1 MSQTP
6 PPPLVESVSEE
17 EAERI
22 TAKLD
27 VASRLRKYSG
37 PFGIFLMLLAAA
49 MSLFHLYTTF
59 FGFFDAPIQRAAF
72 FVFVF
77 VMGYALYPARFRG
90 KLDLRRMP
98 PWYDLILMALS
109 AMVGFYII
117 ANFDSIVEN
126 MGNPSQTDLIMGSIA
141 VLLVLELCRRAVGPV
156 LTIICVVFLLYALWG
171 NYIPG
176 FLAHRGYPFTRVVS
190 HMYLTT
196 EGIFGVAAGVATTYV
211 FMFILFGAFLLRTG
225 TGQFFI
231 DLAVALL
238 GSFSGGPAKVAVF
251 SSALMGTINGSSVA
265 NVVGTGSFTIPLMK
279 SIGYRPYF
287 AGAVEAA
294 ASTGGQLMPPVM
306 GAGAFIMAE
315 ILGIPYS
322 QVIIAAALPAVLY
335 YAGVLTGVHLEAKRT
350 GLEGIPRRM
359 LPSSRKILREKGILL
374 LPIVVV
380 VFMLMNGRTPPYA
393 AVTGI
398 FGSIVF
404 SSLLPENRRG
414 TRSSGESLLLILRD
428 IIGIAV
434 VGYLL
439 VDEYASPYLI
449 VGGMALNI
457 AISGSLVHTRPQVIK
472 YGEALI
478 YGARDA
484 LGVSIACLSI
494 GFIMGSA
501 TLTGAGLK
509 IANGIL
515 LLSGGNL
522 FLTLFFT
529 MIASLILGMGLP
541 TTANYLV
548 TSTIA
553 APALVHAG
561 IPILS
566 AHLFVFYFGI
576 IADLTPPVALAAMA
590 GAGLAGAPPTK
601 TGVQAFR
608 LAAPAYLI
616 PYVFCYAPQITLLG
630 FDFMSGLEASVTAL
644 LGVIALGVGLFGFM
658 RTFVPWWQRVPLLA
672 AALLLIV
679 PGWETDLVGFVVL
692 VGVWFYQGYLIRS
705 GKAKPVQRTS
715 SLPPGA
721 MA

>member
-1 MSQTP
+1 MSQT

-37 PFGIFLMLLAAA
+37 PFGIFLMLFAAA

-77 VMGYALYPARFRG
+77 VLGYALYPARFKG
-90 KLDLRRMP
+90 TLDLRRIP

-109 AMVGFYII
+109 VIVGSYII
-117 ANFDSIVEN
+117 VNFDSIVEN

-176 FLAHRGYPFTRVVS
+176 FLSHRGYPFTRVVS

-231 DLAVALL
+231 DLAVAML

-398 FGSIVF
+398 FGAIVF
-404 SSLLPENRRG
+404 SSILPENRRG
-414 TRSSGESLLLILRD
+414 SRSSGESLLLILRD

-439 VDEYASPYLI
+439 LDQYASPYLI

-457 AISGSLVHTRPQVIK
+457 AISGSLAGTRPQVVK

-515 LLSGGNL
+515 MLSGGNL

-679 PGWETDLVGFVVL
+679 PGWETDLMGFVVL
-692 VGVWFYQGYLIRS
+692 AGVWFYQGYLIKS

-715 SLPPGA
+715 TLPPGA

>member
-1 MSQTP
+1 MSQT

-37 PFGIFLMLLAAA
+37 PFGIFLMLFAAA
-49 MSLFHLYTTF
+49 MSVFHLYTTF
-59 FGFFDAPIQRAAF
+59 FGFFDAPIQRAIF

-77 VMGYALYPARFRG
+77 VLGYAFYPARFKG
-90 KLDLRRMP
+90 TLDLRSIP
-98 PWYDLILMALS
+98 PWYDLILMGLS
-109 AMVGFYII
+109 AVVGIYIVV
-117 ANFDSIVEN
+117 NFDTIVEN
-126 MGNPSQTDLIMGSIA
+126 MGNPSQTDLIMGGIA
-141 VLLVLELCRRAVGPV
+141 ILLVLELCRRAVGPV
-156 LTIICVVFLLYALWG
+156 LTVICLVFLVYAVYG

-176 FLAHRGYPFTRVVS
+176 FLSHRGYPITRVIS

-238 GSFSGGPAKVAVF
+238 GSFSGGPAKVAIF

-350 GLEGIPRRM
+350 GLEGIPRQM
-359 LPSSRKILREKGILL
+359 LPSPKKIFKERGILL

-404 SSLLPENRRG
+404 SSLLSENRRG
-414 TRSSGESLLLILRD
+414 VGPGAGSLLLILRD
-428 IIGIAV
+428 VIGIGT

-439 VDEYASPYLI
+439 VDQYASPYLI

-457 AISGSLVHTRPQVIK
+457 AISGSMAGTRPQVIK

-478 YGARDA
+478 YGSRDA

-601 TGVQAFR
+601 TGVQSFR

-630 FDFMSGLEASVTAL
+630 FDFLSGLEASITAL
-644 LGVIALGVGLFGFM
+644 LGVIALGVGLFGFF
-658 RTFVPWWQRVPLLA
+658 RTFVPWWQRIPLLA

-679 PGWETDLVGFVVL
+679 PGWETDLMGFVVL
-692 VGVWFYQGYLIRS
+692 AAVWFYQGHLIKS

-715 SLPPGA
+715 TLPPGA
-721 MA
+721 TA

>member
-1 MSQTP
+1 MSQS

-37 PFGIFLMLLAAA
+37 PSGIFLMLFAAA

-77 VMGYALYPARFRG
+77 VLGYALYPARFKG
-90 KLDLRRMP
+90 QLDTLRLP

-109 AMVGFYII
+109 AMVGLYII
-117 ANFDSIVEN
+117 VNFDNIVEN
-126 MGNPSQTDLIMGSIA
+126 MGDPSQADLIMGSIA
-141 VLLVLELCRRAVGPV
+141 CLLVLELCRRAVGPV
-156 LTIICVVFLLYALWG
+156 LTIICAVFILYALFG

-176 FLAHRGYPFTRVVS
+176 FLSHRGYPFTRVVS

-231 DLAVALL
+231 DLATALL

-279 SIGYRPYF
+279 SIGYKPYF

-315 ILGIPYS
+315 ILGRPY
-322 QVIIAAALPAVLY
+322 IEICIAAALPAILY
-335 YAGVLTGVHLEAKRT
+335 YTGVLTGVHLEAKRT

-359 LPSSRKILREKGILL
+359 LPSPLKIMKERGVLL
-374 LPIVVV
+374 LPIVAVIY
-380 VFMLMNGRTPPYA
+380 MLMNGYTPPYA

-398 FGSIVF
+398 ITSIVVGAA
-404 SSLLPENRRG
+404 LPQ
-414 TRSSGESLLLILRD
+414 TR
-428 IIGIAV
+428 
-434 VGYLL
+434 
-439 VDEYASPYLI
+439 
-449 VGGMALNI
+449 
-457 AISGSLVHTRPQVIK
+457 VHPSK
-472 YGEALI
+472 YWEALVL
-478 YGARDA
+478 GARDA
-484 LGVSIACLSI
+484 LGVSIACISI

-509 IANGIL
+509 IANGII

-522 FLTLFFT
+522 FFTLFFT
-529 MIASLILGMGLP
+529 MVASLILGMGLP

-553 APALVHAG
+553 APALVQAG
-561 IPILS
+561 IPLLP

-601 TGVQAFR
+601 TGVQSFR

-630 FDFMSGLEASVTAL
+630 YSFLSGVEASVSAV
-644 LGVIALGVGLFGFM
+644 LGVIALGVSLFGFM
-658 RTFVPWWQRVPLLA
+658 RTWVYWWQRPLLFA
-672 AALLLIV
+672 AALLLIT
-679 PGWETDLVGFVVL
+679 PGWETDLMGLVVI
-692 VGVWFYQGYLIRS
+692 VAVWFHQGYLIRS

-715 SLPPGA
+715 ILPPGA
-721 MA
+721 TA

>member
-1 MSQTP
+1 MAETP
-6 PPPLVESVSEE
+6 PHLVEAISDA

-22 TAKLD
+22 TATLD
-27 VASRLRKYSG
+27 ASSRLRRYSG
-37 PFGIFLMLLAAA
+37 PFAIFLTVTAAA
-49 MSLFHLYTTF
+49 MSLFHLYTTL

-72 FVFVF
+72 FCF
-77 VMGYALYPARFRG
+77 VMVLGFGLYPARFKGTLEDR
-90 KLDLRRMP
+90 KLPSPLDL
-98 PWYDLILMALS
+98 LLMALGV
-109 AMVGFYII
+109 MVGLYII
-117 ANFDSIVEN
+117 VNFENIVEN
-126 MGNPSQTDLIMGSIA
+126 MGNPSQTDLIMGGIA
-141 VLLVLELCRRAVGPV
+141 ILLVLELCRRAVGPV
-156 LTIICVVFLLYALWG
+156 LTVICIIFLIYAVYG

-176 FLAHRGYPFTRVVS
+176 FLSHRGYPITRVIS

-196 EGIFGVAAGVATTYV
+196 EGIFGMAAGVATTYV
-211 FMFILFGAFLLRTG
+211 FMFILFGAFLARTG
-225 TGQFFI
+225 TGKFFI

-251 SSALMGTINGSSVA
+251 ASALMGTINGSSVA

-279 SIGYRPYF
+279 SIGYKPHF

-306 GAGAFIMAE
+306 GAGAFLMAE
-315 ILGIPYS
+315 ITGIPYS
-322 QVIIAAALPAVLY
+322 QIIIAAALPAILY
-335 YAGVLTGVHLEAKRT
+335 YTGVLTGVHLEAKRT
-350 GLEGIPRRM
+350 GLQGLPREQ
-359 LPSSRKILREKGILL
+359 LPSPWKILKERGILL
-374 LPIVVV
+374 LPIVAVV
-380 VFMLMNGRTPPYA
+380 YMLMHGYTPPYA

-398 FGSIVF
+398 ATSIVAGAI
-404 SSLLPENRRG
+404 LPT
-414 TRSSGESLLLILRD
+414 TR
-428 IIGIAV
+428 
-434 VGYLL
+434 
-439 VDEYASPYLI
+439 
-449 VGGMALNI
+449 
-457 AISGSLVHTRPQVIK
+457 VHPIK
-472 YGEALI
+472 YWEALVQ
-478 YGARDA
+478 GARDA
-484 LGVSIACLSI
+484 LGVSVACLSI

-561 IPILS
+561 IPVLA

-590 GAGLAGAPPTK
+590 GAGIAGGPPVK
-601 TGVQAFR
+601 TGVQSFK

-630 FDFMSGLEASVTAL
+630 FDFWSGLLASVTAM
-644 LGVIALGVGLFGFM
+644 LGVICLGVSIMGWM
-658 RTFVPWWQRVPLLA
+658 MTNVPWIQRAPLFA
-672 AALLLIV
+672 AAFLLIV
-679 PGWETDLVGFVVL
+679 PGLETDLVGLAVLAVVAFFQWRK
-692 VGVWFYQGYLIRS
+692 VRS
-705 GKAKPVQRTS
+705 EKLQA
-715 SLPPGA
+715 A
-721 MA
+721 AA

>member
-1 MSQTP
+1 MAQD
-6 PPPLVESVSEE
+6 PPLQVEAISEE

-22 TAKLD
+22 SARLD
-27 VASRLRKYSG
+27 VASRLRKFTG
-37 PFGIFLMLLAAA
+37 PFAAFVVMVSA
-49 MSLFHLYTTF
+49 GMSLFHLYTTF

-77 VMGYALYPARFRG
+77 VLGYAFYPARFKG
-90 KLDLRRMP
+90 GLASLRFP
-98 PWYDLILMALS
+98 PWYDLVLMAMS
-109 AMVGFYII
+109 AMVGSYILI
-117 ANFDSIVEN
+117 NYETIVEN
-126 MGNPSQTDLIMGSIA
+126 MGYPTQTDLIMGSIA
-141 VLLVLELCRRAVGPV
+141 ILLVLELCRRAVGPV
-156 LTIICVVFLLYALWG
+156 LMVICMVFLLYVLLG
-171 NYIPG
+171 NLIPG
-176 FLAHRGYPFTRVVS
+176 FLSHRGYPFTRLVS

-196 EGIFGVAAGVATTYV
+196 EGIFGVATGVATTYV
-211 FMFILFGAFLLRTG
+211 FMFILFGAFLFRTG

-315 ILGIPYS
+315 IVGVPYT
-322 QVIIAAALPAVLY
+322 QVIVAAALPAILY
-335 YAGVLTGVHLEAKRT
+335 YTGVLTGVHLEAKRT
-350 GLEGIPRRM
+350 GLEGIPRSM
-359 LPSSRKILREKGILL
+359 LPSPMKILRERGILL
-374 LPIVVV
+374 LPIVLVV
-380 VFMLMNGRTPPYA
+380 YMLMNGRTPPYA

-398 FGSIVF
+398 MGSIVF
-404 SSLLPENRRG
+404 SQFIPSNRGRID
-414 TRSSGESLLLILRD
+414 TTAQAAVQILGNV
-428 IIGIAV
+428 IGVAAIL
-434 VGYLL
+434 YLML
-439 VDEYASPYLI
+439 FEYASPYL
-449 VGGMALNI
+449 VVSAMLVSI
-457 AISGSLVHTRPQVIK
+457 AITGLLPSTRNQVGK
-472 YGEALI
+472 YWEALVF
-478 YGARDA
+478 GARDA
-484 LGVSIACLSI
+484 LAVAIACISI

-509 IANGIL
+509 IANGII

-561 IPILS
+561 VPLLA

-576 IADLTPPVALAAMA
+576 VADLTPPVALAAMA

-630 FDFMSGLEASVTAL
+630 YDFLSGLEASVTAA
-644 LGVIALGVGLFGFM
+644 LGVISLGISLFGFM
-658 RTFVPWWQRVPLLA
+658 MTWVPWWQRVPLFC

-679 PGWETDLVGFVVL
+679 PGWETDLMGFVLLGAVFLHQRYL
-692 VGVWFYQGYLIRS
+692 VRS
-705 GKAKPVQRTS
+705 GKSKPVQRA
-715 SLPPGA
+715 GA
-721 MA
+721 ATGRGS

>member
-1 MSQTP
+1 MSQT

-37 PFGIFLMLLAAA
+37 PFGIFLMLFAAA

-77 VMGYALYPARFRG
+77 VLGYALYPARFKG
-90 KLDLRRMP
+90 TLDLRRIP

-109 AMVGFYII
+109 VIVGSYII
-117 ANFDSIVEN
+117 VNFDSIVEN

-176 FLAHRGYPFTRVVS
+176 FLSHRGYPFTRVVS

-398 FGSIVF
+398 FGAIVF
-404 SSLLPENRRG
+404 SSILPENRRG
-414 TRSSGESLLLILRD
+414 SRSSGESLLLILRD

-439 VDEYASPYLI
+439 LDQYASPYLI

-457 AISGSLVHTRPQVIK
+457 AISGSLAGTRPQVVK

-515 LLSGGNL
+515 MLSGGNL

-679 PGWETDLVGFVVL
+679 PGWETDLMGFVVL
-692 VGVWFYQGYLIRS
+692 AGVWFYQGYLLKS

-715 SLPPGA
+715 TLPPGA

>member
-6 PPPLVESVSEE
+6 PLLVEAVSEA

-22 TAKLD
+22 TAQLD
-27 VASRLRKYSG
+27 TASRLRKYTG
-37 PFGIFLMLLAAA
+37 PFGIFIMLLSAG
-49 MSLFHLYTTF
+49 MSIFHLYTTF

-72 FVFVF
+72 FIFVF
-77 VMGYALYPARFRG
+77 VLGFALYPARFKG
-90 KLDLRRMP
+90 KLDLSRIP
-98 PWYDLILMALS
+98 PWYDLVLMALS
-109 AMVGFYII
+109 AMVGGYII
-117 ANFDSIVEN
+117 VNFQNIVEN
-126 MGNPSQTDLIMGSIA
+126 MGNPTQMDIIMGSIA
-141 VLLVLELCRRAVGPV
+141 CLLVLELCRRAVGPV
-156 LTIICVVFLLYALWG
+156 LTVICIVFIAYALWG
-171 NYIPG
+171 NLIPG
-176 FLAHRGYPFTRVVS
+176 FLSHRGYPFTRLVS

-196 EGIFGVAAGVATTYV
+196 EGLFGVATGVATTYV

-231 DLAVALL
+231 DFATALL

-279 SIGYRPYF
+279 SIGYKPYF

-315 ILGIPYS
+315 ILGIPYT
-322 QVIIAAALPAVLY
+322 QVIIAAALPAILY
-335 YAGVLTGVHLEAKRT
+335 YTGVLTGVHLEAKRT
-350 GLEGIPRRM
+350 GLEGIPRAM
-359 LPSSRKILREKGILL
+359 LPSPWKILKERGLLL
-374 LPIVVV
+374 LPIVAVV
-380 VFMLMNGRTPPYA
+380 YMLMNGYTPPYA
-393 AVTGI
+393 AIAGI
-398 FGSIVF
+398 ITSIICGAI
-404 SSLLPENRRG
+404 LPT
-414 TRSSGESLLLILRD
+414 TR
-428 IIGIAV
+428 
-434 VGYLL
+434 
-439 VDEYASPYLI
+439 
-449 VGGMALNI
+449 
-457 AISGSLVHTRPQVIK
+457 VHPMR
-472 YGEALI
+472 YWEALVL
-478 YGARDA
+478 GARDA
-484 LGVSIACLSI
+484 LGVSVACIAI

-509 IANGIL
+509 IANGII

-522 FLTLFFT
+522 FFTLFFT

-553 APALVHAG
+553 APALVQAG
-561 IPILS
+561 VPLLP

-601 TGVQAFR
+601 TGLQAFR

-630 FDFMSGLEASVTAL
+630 YSFLSGVEASITAV
-644 LGVIALGVGLFGFM
+644 LGVITLGVGLFGWM
-658 RTFVPWWQRVPLLA
+658 RTWVPWWQRILLFG
-672 AALLLIV
+672 AALLLIT
-679 PGWETDLVGFVVL
+679 PGWETDLMGFVVL
-692 VGVWFYQGYLIRS
+692 AAVWFHQRYLIKS
-705 GKAKPVQRTS
+705 GKAKPVKRTS
-715 SLPPGA
+715 TIPGEIPSA
-721 MA
+721 SA

>member
-1 MSQTP
+1 MSQT

-37 PFGIFLMLLAAA
+37 PFGIFLMLFAAA

-77 VMGYALYPARFRG
+77 VLGYALYPARFKG
-90 KLDLRRMP
+90 TLDLRRIP

-109 AMVGFYII
+109 VIVGSYII
-117 ANFDSIVEN
+117 VNFDSIVEN

-176 FLAHRGYPFTRVVS
+176 FLSHRGYPFTRVVS

-398 FGSIVF
+398 FGAIVF
-404 SSLLPENRRG
+404 SSILPENRRG
-414 TRSSGESLLLILRD
+414 SRSSGESLLLILRD

-439 VDEYASPYLI
+439 LDQYASPYLI

-457 AISGSLVHTRPQVIK
+457 AISGSLAGTRPQVVK

-515 LLSGGNL
+515 MLSGGNL

-679 PGWETDLVGFVVL
+679 PGWETDLMGFVVL
-692 VGVWFYQGYLIRS
+692 AGVWFYQGYLIKS

-715 SLPPGA
+715 TLPPGA